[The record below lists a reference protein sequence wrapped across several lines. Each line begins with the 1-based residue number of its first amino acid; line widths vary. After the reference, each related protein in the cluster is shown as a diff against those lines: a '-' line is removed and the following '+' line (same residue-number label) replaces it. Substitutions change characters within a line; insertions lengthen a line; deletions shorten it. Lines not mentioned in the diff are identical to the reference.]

1 MFIPALEK
9 LIKPKCHLIYCA
21 HMRPTISV
29 ILPVYDERETLH
41 KLKARLTP
49 ILEERVGGSFEV
61 LFVDD
66 GSRDGSDIIIDGFH
80 ERDPRFKAIH
90 FSRNFGHQAALQ
102 AGLDTASGAAI
113 VLMDADLQDPPELL
127 EQFIEHWREG
137 YDVVYAVRKKR
148 KEAFWKRAA
157 YAVFYRT
164 MRAVSEIDVP
174 LDAGDFCLL
183 DRRVVDTLVSLKER
197 NRFLRGLRS
206 WVGFR
211 QIGVEYERDARYA
224 GEPKYT
230 LRKLIRLALSGYI
243 GFSAAPLRMA
253 TWLGL
258 IAAMTGFLVAIW
270 TVYTKLAG
278 IYSPRGWAS
287 TMAVIMFIGGVQLL
301 MLGVIGEYLSRV
313 YDEVRQRPLYI
324 VRSRV
329 GVRDHV
335 ESQDADAGLTGSA
348 SASHSRS
355 GY

>member
-1 MFIPALEK
+1 
-9 LIKPKCHLIYCA
+9 
-21 HMRPTISV
+21 MRPTISI
-29 ILPVYDERETLH
+29 ILPVYNERETLQE
-41 KLKARLTP
+41 LKARLMP
-49 ILEERVGGSFEV
+49 ILEERVDGAFEV

-66 GSRDGSDIIIDGFH
+66 GSHDGSDLIIDGFH
-80 ERDPRFKAIH
+80 ERDPRCKAIH
-90 FSRNFGHQAALQ
+90 FSRNFGHQPALQ
-102 AGLDTASGAAI
+102 AGLDAAAGDAV

-127 EQFIEHWREG
+127 EEFIKHWRQG
-137 YDVVYAVRKKR
+137 YHVVYAVRRRR
-148 KEAFWKRAA
+148 KEGLWKRAA

-164 MRAVSEIDVP
+164 MKAVSEIDVP
-174 LDAGDFCLL
+174 LDAGDFCLM

-230 LRKLIRLALSGYI
+230 LRKLVRLALSGYI

-253 TWLGL
+253 TWLGFISAL
-258 IAAMTGFLVAIW
+258 TGFLVALW
-270 TVYTKLAG
+270 SVYTKLAG

-287 TMAVIMFIGGVQLL
+287 TLAVIMFIGGVQLL

-324 VRSRV
+324 VRSRT
-329 GVRDHV
+329 GFFR
-335 ESQDADAGLTGSA
+335 DAGGSELTQGA
-348 SASHSRS
+348 SASRS
-355 GY
+355 QAGY